1 MPAAPIVFG
10 PDEQSRSISLA
21 LAPNGEQY
29 THHGANFTYLA
40 LTLATELCCRFGHA
54 AGGSVLATVAATSV
68 FLGACVSPPLTAPGA
83 IPLGLSLNGQQ
94 FYDFETFTSYAPA
107 QPSRPSEP
115 PSMAASRSP
124 SSAPASAAASATA
137 PATLVRPSCLPPTTR
152 ACPAARCCDAACLR
166 PMPPAFA
173 RRSPFAATIRRGS
186 MSSCFAA
193 RARGAARRCV
203 TPRPARR
210 AERHTLPVLG
220 RAAAARAPGRSAAPV
235 LARAIRY
242 EDARGT
248 LGSWGRRRHQPQLR
262 PHRRRRAARATTAS
276 R

>member
-1 MPAAPIVFG
+1 VPAAPIVFG

-107 QPSRPSEP
+107 QPSTLTPLG
-115 PSMAASRSP
+115 AALDGGLEVALVGAGLGGGLGHRTCHFGAAVVP
-124 SSAPASAAASATA
+124 ATYDASAPGGEVLRCRVPSADATGFRTSLTLRCDDPPRLNELVLRCTGSRRCAAMRYASSRAPCRAAH
-137 PATLVRPSCLPPTTR
+137 PTRTR
-152 ACPAARCCDAACLR
+152 ARCCCACSRAL
-166 PMPPAFA
+166 
-173 RRSPFAATIRRGS
+173 RRSRF
-186 MSSCFAA
+186 
-193 RARGAARRCV
+193 GACD
-203 TPRPARR
+203 
-210 AERHTLPVLG
+210 
-220 RAAAARAPGRSAAPV
+220 S
-235 LARAIRY
+235 I
-242 EDARGT
+242 
-248 LGSWGRRRHQPQLR
+248 
-262 PHRRRRAARATTAS
+262 
-276 R
+276 